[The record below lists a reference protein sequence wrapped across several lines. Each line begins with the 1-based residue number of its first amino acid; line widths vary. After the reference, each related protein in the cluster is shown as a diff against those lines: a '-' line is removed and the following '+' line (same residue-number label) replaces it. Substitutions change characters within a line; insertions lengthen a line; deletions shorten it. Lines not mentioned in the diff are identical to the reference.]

1 MTEILKILISQES
14 QSQHEEAESS
24 LKERR
29 EEYEKLMAKFDVA
42 TKETERLLKE
52 IDEFNALKNTAEA
65 KISSLE
71 RDLQKSL
78 LEKEEIR
85 NTESQKTLELKAQ
98 LSEEVFDKKK
108 QIKALEDALD
118 EIQRLKETIKTER
131 KNTAGDDLKEDV
143 GTFESLKP
151 VIGVRMLIEKEVEK
165 ILKFR
170 NFSIPKF
177 QSSKYIRVSNFLLSK
192 LSSFQILQ
200 ISETLE
206 NEN

>member
-29 EEYEKLMAKFDVA
+29 EEYEKLMTKFDVA

-177 QSSKYIRVSNFLLSK
+177 QSSKYQ
-192 LSSFQILQ
+192 SF
-200 ISETLE
+200 
-206 NEN
+206 